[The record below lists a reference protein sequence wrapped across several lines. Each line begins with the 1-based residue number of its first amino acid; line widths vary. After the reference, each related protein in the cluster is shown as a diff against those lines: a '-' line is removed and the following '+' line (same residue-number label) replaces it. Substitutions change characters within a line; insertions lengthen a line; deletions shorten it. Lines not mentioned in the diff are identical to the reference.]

1 MNAYIWWLQVYYSP
15 YTEKNWWD
23 THVCFLV
30 CYDMYLG
37 HTMPYS
43 PSIHFHFGIP
53 TTGLTKHVAEV
64 RRTVGPVLEAQRLQ
78 GDSDR
83 TLRWL
88 GRFMR
93 ESKPWTYSK
102 IKKISVVRQFW
113 ANGVE
118 TLLMASYG
126 PRKKTC
132 KFHQVSGCQERFG
145 PLLQLT
151 IRYNKQ
157 PWTLHRFILS
167 YLNGQGAASRAQ
179 NRSKVLA
186 GPMCEVVLMNPHDHL
201 SAQTGQK
208 GSVIPALSSDTFT
221 FDSQIISNISLSLNS
236 ISPEEKAIQKFA
248 FGLMS
253 QQIACTVKQLLW

>member
-1 MNAYIWWLQVYYSP
+1 MTGLEGKINAYIWWLQVYYSP

-53 TTGLTKHVAEV
+53 TTGPTKHVAEV

-78 GDSDR
+78 GDSNR

-93 ESKPWTYSK
+93 ESKPWTYTKFQWEIVQKYSK

-126 PRKKTC
+126 PREKTC
-132 KFHQVSGCQERFG
+132 KFQDVKRDLVLSVTATH
-145 PLLQLT
+145 
-151 IRYNKQ
+151 NKIQ
-157 PWTLHRFILS
+157 QATMDHSSLH
-167 YLNGQGAASRAQ
+167 
-179 NRSKVLA
+179 
-186 GPMCEVVLMNPHDHL
+186 P
-201 SAQTGQK
+201 
-208 GSVIPALSSDTFT
+208 VIS
-221 FDSQIISNISLSLNS
+221 
-236 ISPEEKAIQKFA
+236 
-248 FGLMS
+248 
-253 QQIACTVKQLLW
+253 

>member
-1 MNAYIWWLQVYYSP
+1 MPYYEHMPGIEGNMNAYIWWIQIYYSLL
-15 YTEKNWWD
+15 NWEELMRH
-23 THVCFLV
+23 TFLFFDV
-30 CYDMYLG
+30 LWWSMYLG

-53 TTGLTKHVAEV
+53 TTPTKNVAEV

-93 ESKPWTYSK
+93 ESKPWTYTKFQWEIVQKYSK
-102 IKKISVVRQFW
+102 IKKISVLRQFW

-126 PRKKTC
+126 PRKKHAS
-132 KFHQVSGCQERFG
+132 FRMSREIWSYL
-145 PLLQLT
+145 LLQLT
-151 IRYNKQ
+151 RRYNKQ
-157 PWTLHRFILS
+157 PWTIHRFILS

-186 GPMCEVVLMNPHDHL
+186 GPMCEVILMNPHDHL
-201 SAQTGQK
+201 CSQSKRA
-208 GSVIPALSSDTFT
+208 SLRHRDPCAIFRYIHIFSDL
-221 FDSQIISNISLSLNS
+221 IL
-236 ISPEEKAIQKFA
+236 K
-248 FGLMS
+248 
-253 QQIACTVKQLLW
+253 